1 MENRFIIIHCP
12 YTGRNYIYTVTHING
27 KVLVNFERID

>member
-1 MENRFIIIHCP
+1 MKNQLTVL
-12 YTGRNYIYTVTHING
+12 YVNGKYYIYTVTHING